1 MNNIKNKHYAN
12 SVMRRHYGR
21 RWPKIKK
28 YLKNL
33 TVLKLK
39 DRKKINEKDNAYI
52 DYAMMKPGAIVE
64 LESGH
69 ILCRVES

>member
-1 MNNIKNKHYAN
+1 MNHIKNNHYTN

-28 YLKNL
+28 FLKNL
-33 TVLKLK
+33 TVIKLN

-52 DYAMMKPGAIVE
+52 DYIMTKPVAIIE
-64 LESGH
+64 LESGLTLKW
-69 ILCRVES
+69 ID